1 MLWTPLP
8 NPSANL
14 ASRFAQARPP
24 YPDLHDHVRAL
35 EKAGQLVRVDRPIN
49 KDTEMH
55 PLVRWQFRGGIE
67 EKDRKAFLFTNV
79 IDGKGRKYD
88 IPVLVGGLAANR
100 EIYRIGVGCEFERDR
115 RALGR
120 RRRAADPAARGRPT
134 RRATT
139 SSSPARTLDKPG
151 QGLDGIPLPISTP
164 GWDVAPYATLSQYI
178 TRDPDTGVQNMG
190 NYRGQVKA
198 RRRLGMNPSLE
209 LRPGIYNHWE
219 RLRERGF
226 KKLPCAVV
234 LGAPPVVTFASVQKL
249 PETLDELHVA
259 GALVGA
265 PINVVK
271 AKTVDLLVPAEAEI
285 VIEGF
290 IDTEYL
296 EPEAPF
302 GESHGHVNLQEFNA
316 FMDVTAITRRK
327 DAILTSIISQVT
339 PSESSLIKL
348 IGMEPLFLNF
358 LRNTLGIKGIK
369 RVSMH
374 EPLTNIRKVI
384 ALICE
389 RDMPTTEV
397 WRALYGA
404 AVLHRA
410 AGKYVIAINDDID
423 PTNADALLWAMSYRA
438 NATLDMHVL
447 PHRDQGHGP
456 RSQRNGGQDASVLID
471 ATLKEDFP
479 PISLPKREYM
489 ERAKVIWEEL
499 GLPKLKPEAPWFGYS
514 LGEWGRNSTRWRS
527 ARRAATIS
535 TMRTA
540 GGAAQKDVGMNT
552 EVRHVDESTPKS
564 RQSHGA
570 STLHVI
576 PGRSRSERTRNPE
589 HRDFLFSGFR
599 VRAFGAT
606 AELFIDSR
614 LDGYRI
620 ATTPR

>member
-1 MLWTPLP
+1 MDALTKPR
-8 NPSANL
+8 SKAKI
-14 ASRFAQARPP
+14 ARGRA
-24 YPDLHDHVRAL
+24 YPDLHDHVRSL
-35 EKAGQLVRVDRPIN
+35 DSAGLLITVDRPIN

-67 EKDRKAFLFTNV
+67 EKDRKGFLFTNV
-79 IDGKGRKYD
+79 VDGKGRKYD
-88 IPVLVGGLAANR
+88 IPVLVGALAANR
-100 EIYRIGVGCEFERDR
+100 EIYRIGIGCPFEEIDARWME
-115 RALGR
+115 
-120 RRRAADPAARGRPT
+120 AARHPIAPRVVDDAPCHEIVITGKD
-134 RRATT
+134 
-139 SSSPARTLDKPG
+139 LDKRG
-151 QGLDGIPLPISTP
+151 NGLDGIPLPISTP

-178 TRDPDTGVQNMG
+178 TKDPDTGIQNMG

-219 RLRERGF
+219 KLRARGF

-234 LGAPPVVTFASVQKL
+234 LGAPPCITFASVQKL
-249 PETLDELHVA
+249 PESLDELHVA

-316 FMDVTAITRRK
+316 YMDVTAITRRR

-339 PSESSLIKL
+339 PSESSLIKR
-348 IGMEPLFLNF
+348 IGMEPLFLSF
-358 LRNTLGIKGIK
+358 LRDTLGIKGIK

-384 ALICE
+384 ALVCE
-389 RDMPTTEV
+389 RDMPPTEV

-410 AGKYVIAINDDID
+410 AGKYVIALNDDID
-423 PTNADALLWAMSYRA
+423 PENADAIFWAMSYRA
-438 NATLDMHVL
+438 NPTLDLHIL

-456 RSQRNGGQDASVLID
+456 RSKRNGGQDASVLID

-479 PISLPKREYM
+479 PISLPKRPYM
-489 ERAKVIWEEL
+489 ERAKAIWEEL
-499 GLPKLKPEAPWFGYS
+499 GLPKLKPESPWFGYS
-514 LGEWGRNSTRWRS
+514 LGEWSPDLDEAAERATRGDYFEMGK
-527 ARRAATIS
+527 ALEKRR
-535 TMRTA
+535 R
-540 GGAAQKDVGMNT
+540 KDLRMNT
-552 EVRHVDESTPKS
+552 EVRNVKE
-564 RQSHGA
+564 
-570 STLHVI
+570 
-576 PGRSRSERTRNPE
+576 
-589 HRDFLFSGFR
+589 
-599 VRAFGAT
+599 
-606 AELFIDSR
+606 
-614 LDGYRI
+614 RI
-620 ATTPR
+620 AKPKKRR

>member
-1 MLWTPLP
+1 MDAYTKSKRKLGVPK
-8 NPSANL
+8 SKK
-14 ASRFAQARPP
+14 PP

-79 IDGKGRKYD
+79 TDSKGKKYD

-100 EIYRIGVGCEFERDR
+100 EIYRIGIGCPFEEIDARWVRAIQAPIAPRIVDDAPCHEVIIKGAALDR
-115 RALGR
+115 AGN
-120 RRRAADPAARGRPT
+120 
-134 RRATT
+134 
-139 SSSPARTLDKPG
+139 
-151 QGLDGIPLPISTP
+151 GLDGLPLPISTP

-178 TRDPDTGVQNMG
+178 TKDPDSGVQNMG

-209 LRPGIYNHWE
+209 LRPGIYSHWE

-234 LGAPPVVTFASVQKL
+234 LGAPPCITFASVQKL
-249 PETLDELHVA
+249 PETLDEIHVA
-259 GALVGA
+259 GALVGT

-290 IDTEYL
+290 IDTQYL

-384 ALICE
+384 AIVCE
-389 RDMPTTEV
+389 RDMQTTEI
-397 WRALYGA
+397 WRAMYGA

-410 AGKYVIAINDDID
+410 AGKFVIAINEDID

-438 NATLDMHVL
+438 NASLDIHVL

-456 RSQRNGGQDASVLID
+456 RSLRNNGEDASVLID

-499 GLPKLKPEAPWFGYS
+499 GLPKLKPESPWFGYS
-514 LGEWGRNSTRWRS
+514 LGEWSPEFDEAALRATRGDYLDN
-527 ARRAATIS
+527 AKGLEQRR
-535 TMRTA
+535 R
-540 GGAAQKDVGMNT
+540 KDVRMNT
-552 EVRHVDESTPKS
+552 EVRRVKEKTKKS
-564 RQSHGA
+564 
-570 STLHVI
+570 
-576 PGRSRSERTRNPE
+576 
-589 HRDFLFSGFR
+589 
-599 VRAFGAT
+599 
-606 AELFIDSR
+606 
-614 LDGYRI
+614 
-620 ATTPR
+620 PR